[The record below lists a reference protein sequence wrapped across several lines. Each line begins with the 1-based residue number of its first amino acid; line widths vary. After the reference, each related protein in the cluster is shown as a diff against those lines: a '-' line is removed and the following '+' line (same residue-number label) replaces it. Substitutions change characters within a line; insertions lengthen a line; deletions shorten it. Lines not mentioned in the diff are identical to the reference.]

1 MSRPHSEE
9 PVPDRFA
16 GEILGS
22 PIRIESH
29 PGLADLPLDG
39 TLVDESLET
48 FLIRA
53 GPSARVLRVPK
64 RGAIGTLV
72 LDGRPLPLN
81 GDSLRVRPEDRTKR
95 LLGRGR
101 KGSR

>member
-1 MSRPHSEE
+1 MARSPRGE
-9 PVPDRFA
+9 PVPEALA

-22 PIRIESH
+22 PVSIDQH
-29 PGLADLPLDG
+29 PGLAHLPLQG
-39 TLVDESLET
+39 TLVDETLET
-48 FLIRA
+48 FVVRT
-53 GPSARVLRVPK
+53 GTPSRELRVAK
-64 RGAIGTLV
+64 HGAVGTIV

-101 KGSR
+101 RGVR

>member
-1 MSRPHSEE
+1 MARPLSAE

-22 PIRIESH
+22 PISIERH
-29 PGLADLPLDG
+29 PGLSNLPLEG
-39 TLVDESLET
+39 TLVDETLGT
-48 FLIRA
+48 FLIRSGPA
-53 GPSARVLRVPK
+53 GRVLRIAK
-64 RGAIGTLV
+64 HGAVGTLV

-101 KGSR
+101 RGSS

>member
-1 MSRPHSEE
+1 MPRPSHAE
-9 PVPDRFA
+9 PVPERFA

-22 PIRIESH
+22 PIRIERH
-29 PGLADLPLDG
+29 TGLAHLPLQG
-39 TLVDESLET
+39 TLVDETLET
-48 FLIRA
+48 FLIRT
-53 GPSARVLRVPK
+53 GPSDRVVRVPK
-64 RGAIGTLV
+64 HGAYGTLV

-101 KGSR
+101 RGSS

>member
-1 MSRPHSEE
+1 MARSPS
-9 PVPDRFA
+9 PDPLPDRLA

-22 PIRIESH
+22 PVSIDAH
-29 PGLADLPLDG
+29 PGLARLPLQG
-39 TLVDESLET
+39 TLVDETLET
-48 FLIRA
+48 FLVRT
-53 GPSARVLRVPK
+53 GPLGRTVRVPK
-64 RGAIGTLV
+64 RGAVGTVV

-101 KGSR
+101 RGSS